1 MRITQSSIAAST
13 LANLQLSLSRG
24 AKLQEQLSSGKV
36 ISKPSDSPT
45 GTVSALSLR
54 SKIADHQQ
62 YAANAADGAAWL
74 GTVDATMQSV
84 NSRLQRVRELTL
96 TGSTTGAMGQTARQA
111 IATEVTSLRDDL
123 MSLANTQYAGRPIFG
138 GTTAG
143 STAFSVDTATTPT
156 TYPYVGT
163 ADRIMRRLDAQTT
176 IAVDAS
182 GAQVFGQP
190 TDPDS
195 MFALL
200 DRIADHVVNDPA
212 SLSTDLGQLDTRMT
226 KVLGALTDVGVRA
239 SRVDAAITT
248 SDDRVLAMK
257 STLSGIEDIDLPK
270 TIMDVQLQNSA
281 YQAAL
286 SAAGKVLQPSLM
298 DFLR

>member
-45 GTVSALSLR
+45 GTVSALGLR
-54 SKIADHQQ
+54 SKIADNEQ
-62 YAANAADGAAWL
+62 YSKNASDGLAWL
-74 GTVDATMQSV
+74 GTVDATLQSV
-84 NSRLQRVRELTL
+84 NGRLQRVRELTL
-96 TGSTTGAMGQTARQA
+96 SGSTTGAMGPTARQA
-111 IATEVTSLRDDL
+111 IATEVSSLREEL
-123 MSLANTQYAGRPIFG
+123 MGLANTQYAGRPIFG
-138 GTTAG
+138 GTTVGAAAF
-143 STAFSVDTATTPT
+143 TADTTTTPP
-156 TYPYVGT
+156 TYSYVGT
-163 ADRIMRRLDAQTT
+163 AQQVTRRLDAQTT

-182 GAQVFGQP
+182 GTEVFGDGA
-190 TDPDS
+190 TS
-195 MFALL
+195 VFTLL
-200 DRIADHVVNDPA
+200 DDIADHVVSDP
-212 SLSTDLGQLDTRMT
+212 SQLSSDLGRLDSRMT
-226 KVLGALTDVGVRA
+226 AVLGALTNVGVRA
-239 SRVDAAITT
+239 NRVDAAAATA
-248 SDDRVLAMK
+248 DDRVMAMK

-286 SAAGKVLQPSLM
+286 SAASKVLQPSLM

>member
-45 GTVSALSLR
+45 GTVSALGLR
-54 SKIADHQQ
+54 SKIADNQQ
-62 YAANAADGAAWL
+62 YGTNAADGAAWL
-74 GTVDATMQSV
+74 ATVDTTVQSV

-96 TGSTTGAMGQTARQA
+96 TGSTTGAMGPTARQA
-111 IATEVTSLRDDL
+111 IATEVTSLREEI
-123 MSLANTQYAGRPIFG
+123 MGLANTQYAGRPIFG

-143 STAFSVDTATTPT
+143 SAAFTTDTTTTPP
-156 TYPYVGT
+156 TYAYAGT
-163 ADRIMRRLDAQTT
+163 ADRITRRLDAQTT
-176 IAVDAS
+176 IPVDAS
-182 GAQVFGQP
+182 GTEVFGDGA
-190 TDPDS
+190 TS
-195 MFALL
+195 VFALL

-212 SLSTDLGQLDTRMT
+212 SLSTDLGDLDTRMT
-226 KVLGALTDVGVRA
+226 GVLGALTDVGVRA
-239 SRVDAAITT
+239 TRVDAALRTA
-248 SDDRVLAMK
+248 DDRVLAMT